1 MPRRSWRKNWYR
13 NLVVISVM
21 VKALEELR
29 EKHPEPA
36 EDLDKIMIQ

>member
-13 NLVVISVM
+13 NLAVISVI

-29 EKHPEPA
+29 EKYPEPA